1 MKSSSGAWTLRD
13 GADNKYAFTSA
24 GLISSLTDVNGY
36 AEDFTDNSSNQ
47 VTTITDAVSGRA
59 LTLTWSK
66 PTGATNYHV
75 SSVTTPAPTSGGSG
89 YTWNYTYTGDELT
102 QASRRR

>member
-1 MKSSSGAWTLRD
+1 MKSSSGTWTLRD

-66 PTGATNYHV
+66 PTGATSLPRVVGDDAPADLGRVRLHV
-75 SSVTTPAPTSGGSG
+75 
-89 YTWNYTYTGDELT
+89 ELHV
-102 QASRRR
+102 QRR